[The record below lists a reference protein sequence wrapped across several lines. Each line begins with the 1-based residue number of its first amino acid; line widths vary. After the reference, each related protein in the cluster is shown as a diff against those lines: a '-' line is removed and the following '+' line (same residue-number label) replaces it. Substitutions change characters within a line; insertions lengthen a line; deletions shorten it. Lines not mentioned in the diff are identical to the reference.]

1 MNSINSP
8 VILFD
13 GICIFCN
20 FWVNFAI
27 KHDLKKKLK
36 FAPFQSNAGQLL
48 LSQHNIA
55 IESIN
60 SVILIENGK
69 VFTQSSA
76 AFRVCKYLSG
86 IWKIF
91 YGLLII
97 PKFLRDFFYNIIA
110 RNRYRWFGK
119 KENCMVPTPELR
131 DRFLD

>member
-1 MNSINSP
+1 MNTINHP

-13 GICIFCN
+13 GICTFCN

-27 KHDLKKKLK
+27 KHDPKKRIK
-36 FAPFQSNAGQLL
+36 FAPFQSTAGQLL
-48 LSQHNIA
+48 LSQHHIA

-76 AFRVCKYLSG
+76 ALRICKYLSG
-86 IWKIF
+86 LWKIF

-110 RNRYRWFGK
+110 RHRYRWFGK
-119 KENCMVPTPELR
+119 KESCMVPTPEVR
-131 DRFLD
+131 ERFLD

>member
-1 MNSINSP
+1 MEVNNYP

-13 GICIFCN
+13 GICTFCN

-27 KHDLKKKLK
+27 RHDPQKKIK
-36 FAPFQSNAGQLL
+36 FAPFQSHAGQLL

-60 SVILIENGK
+60 SVILIEKGK
-69 VFTQSSA
+69 AYTQSSA

-97 PKFLRDFFYNIIA
+97 PKFLRDFFYNIMA

-119 KENCMVPTPELR
+119 KETCMVPTPELR
-131 DRFLD
+131 ERFLE

>member
-1 MNSINSP
+1 MNSINNP

-27 KHDLKKKLK
+27 KHDPQKRIK

-48 LSQHNIA
+48 LSQNNIA

-110 RNRYRWFGK
+110 RNRYRLFGK
-119 KENCMVPTPELR
+119 KETCMVPTQELR
-131 DRFLD
+131 ERFLG

>member
-1 MNSINSP
+1 MNSINKP

-27 KHDLKKKLK
+27 KHDPKKKLK

-60 SVILIENGK
+60 AVILIENGK

-119 KENCMVPTPELR
+119 KETCMVPTPELKE
-131 DRFLD
+131 RFLD

>member
-1 MNSINSP
+1 
-8 VILFD
+8 
-13 GICIFCN
+13 
-20 FWVNFAI
+20 VNFAI
-27 KHDLKKKLK
+27 KHDPQKRIK

-97 PKFLRDFFYNIIA
+97 PKFLRDFLYNIIA

-119 KENCMVPTPELR
+119 KETCMVPTAER
-131 DRFLD
+131 RERFLD

>member
-1 MNSINSP
+1 MDHP

-13 GICIFCN
+13 GICNFCN

-27 KHDLKKKLK
+27 KHDPKKRIK
-36 FAPFQSNAGQLL
+36 FAPFQSNAGQQLL
-48 LSQHNIA
+48 NQQHIA

-76 AFRVCKYLSG
+76 ALRICKYLSG
-86 IWKIF
+86 LWKIF

-110 RNRYRWFGK
+110 RHRYRWFGK
-119 KENCMVPTPELR
+119 KENCMVPTPEVR
-131 DRFLD
+131 ERFLD

>member
-1 MNSINSP
+1 MKTINHP

-13 GICIFCN
+13 GICTFCN

-27 KHDLKKKLK
+27 KYDPKKRIK

-48 LSQHNIA
+48 LSQHHIA

-76 AFRVCKYLSG
+76 ALRICKYLSG
-86 IWKIF
+86 LWKIF

-110 RNRYRWFGK
+110 RHRYRWFGK
-119 KENCMVPTPELR
+119 KESCMVPTPEVR
-131 DRFLD
+131 ERFLD

>member
-1 MNSINSP
+1 MKSTNQP

-13 GICIFCN
+13 GICTFCN

-27 KHDLKKKLK
+27 KNDPQKNLR
-36 FAPFQSNAGQLL
+36 FTPFQSNAGQNLL
-48 LSQHNIA
+48 KQHQIA
-55 IESIN
+55 IESVN

-69 VFTQSSA
+69 AYTQSSA

-97 PKFLRDFFYNIIA
+97 PKFIRDFFYNIIA

-119 KENCMVPTPELR
+119 KETCMVPTPGVRE
-131 DRFLD
+131 RFLD

>member
-27 KHDLKKKLK
+27 KHDPKKKLK

-48 LSQHNIA
+48 LSQHHIA

-97 PKFLRDFFYNIIA
+97 PKFLRDFFYNVIA

-119 KENCMVPTPELR
+119 KDSCMVPTPELR
-131 DRFLD
+131 ERFLD